1 MDPIEERGEFI
12 EIGEEGVDSMFAFLL
27 APDAEMVLPEGFGF
41 DTLFGK
47 DFYEERFPGF
57 SDEAYTAMAQ
67 IDQNL
72 LL

>member
-1 MDPIEERGEFI
+1 MEQRGEFI
-12 EIGEEGVDSMFAFLL
+12 EIGEEGVNSMFSFLL
-27 APDAEMVLPEGFGF
+27 DPEAETALPEGFGF

-67 IDQNL
+67 ID
-72 LL
+72 